1 MRGEIDLTQT
11 KRPIKVE
18 ELTAQKRKE
27 KALKN
32 PPPELT
38 GDLHTD
44 LALID
49 KLLHYSSDIIVREFT
64 LSAGDGLGAG
74 LVYADALVDKKVIDQ
89 DIMQPLMHLARLS
102 KPHHPLT
109 KGNTFKYVE
118 EHLLTIGEIT
128 ITSQIDTI
136 LAGILYGDT
145 ALFIDGSPSAI
156 LANTKGW
163 SMRAPSEPNVEA
175 VVRGPREGFTETLIV
190 NLGLIRRRLKDPDL
204 AVEIMEIGQRSKTS
218 ISLLYV
224 ADIASPELIAKLRRR
239 LENISIDGIVDSG
252 YIEQLIEDSTI
263 SPFPQILS
271 TERPDKVVANL
282 LEGRAAILV
291 DGTPFALIAPAVW
304 AQFFH
309 SPEDYYERSHIATFI
324 RLIRLLAMTFSLTLP
339 AIYIAFTSFHPEMLP
354 ATLALAIAAARSR
367 VPFSLFLEA
376 LIMETMVEILREASV
391 RLPGP
396 IGPTIGIVGG
406 LVLGD
411 AAVRAGIVSPLTV
424 IVVAITAI
432 GSFASPSYSGAISFR
447 ILRYP
452 LMFLAATFGFYGIIV
467 GLILI
472 IIHVASLESLGV
484 PYLAPYAPFHLEGQK
499 DAILRLPWRYCWK
512 RPLEV
517 GPQDTERMPKP
528 RGQNRGGG
536 KPDYEER

>member
-1 MRGEIDLTQT
+1 MRIYP
-11 KRPIKVE
+11 KCR
-18 ELTAQKRKE
+18 
-27 KALKN
+27 
-32 PPPELT
+32 
-38 GDLHTD
+38 
-44 LALID
+44 
-49 KLLHYSSDIIVREFT
+49 
-64 LSAGDGLGAG
+64 DGLGAG

-224 ADIASPELIAKLRRR
+224 ADIASPELVGKLRRR

-263 SPFPQILS
+263 SFPRSSAPSDRQGGGQPLGRTGSYPGGRHPCPYCSGGMGSILPFP
-271 TERPDKVVANL
+271 
-282 LEGRAAILV
+282 G
-291 DGTPFALIAPAVW
+291 
-304 AQFFH
+304 
-309 SPEDYYERSHIATFI
+309 
-324 RLIRLLAMTFSLTLP
+324 RLL
-339 AIYIAFTSFHPEMLP
+339 
-354 ATLALAIAAARSR
+354 
-367 VPFSLFLEA
+367 
-376 LIMETMVEILREASV
+376 
-391 RLPGP
+391 
-396 IGPTIGIVGG
+396 
-406 LVLGD
+406 
-411 AAVRAGIVSPLTV
+411 
-424 IVVAITAI
+424 
-432 GSFASPSYSGAISFR
+432 
-447 ILRYP
+447 
-452 LMFLAATFGFYGIIV
+452 
-467 GLILI
+467 
-472 IIHVASLESLGV
+472 
-484 PYLAPYAPFHLEGQK
+484 
-499 DAILRLPWRYCWK
+499 
-512 RPLEV
+512 
-517 GPQDTERMPKP
+517 
-528 RGQNRGGG
+528 
-536 KPDYEER
+536 

>member
-1 MRGEIDLTQT
+1 MAQK
-11 KRPIKVE
+11 KRPIKLK
-18 ELTAQKRKE
+18 ELTAQRKKE
-27 KALKN
+27 RILQN
-32 PPPELT
+32 PPRELT
-38 GDLHTD
+38 GDLNID
-44 LALID
+44 LSLLD
-49 KLLHYSSDIIVREFT
+49 KLLHRSADIVIREFT
-64 LSAGDGLGAG
+64 LSAGEGIGVG
-74 LVYADALVDKKVIDQ
+74 LVYADALVDKQVIDQ

-102 KPHHPLT
+102 HLDQILT
-109 KGNTFKYVE
+109 RDNAFQYVE
-118 EHLLTIGEIT
+118 EHLLTIGEIR
-128 ITSQIDTI
+128 ITNKLDAI
-136 LAGILYGDT
+136 LGGVLYGDT
-145 ALFIDGSPSAI
+145 AILLDGSSFAI

-163 SMRAPSEPNVEA
+163 SMRTPSEPNVEA

-204 AVEIMEIGQRSKTS
+204 SVEIMEIGKRSKTS

-224 ADIASPELIAKLRRR
+224 ADLASPELIRR
-239 LENISIDGIVDSG
+239 LRQRLKNISIDGIVDSG

-354 ATLALAIAAARSR
+354 TTLALAIAAARSR
-367 VPFSLFLEA
+367 VPFSLFLET
-376 LIMETMVEILREASV
+376 LIMETMVEVLREASV

-411 AAVRAGIVSPLTV
+411 AAVGAGIVSPLTV

-452 LMFLAATFGFYGIIV
+452 LMFLAATFGFYGIII

-472 IIHVASLESLGV
+472 VIHVASLHSLGV

-499 DAILRLPWRYCWK
+499 DAILRLPWPYFWQ
-512 RPLEV
+512 RPTEIR
-517 GPQDTERMPKP
+517 PQDTERMPRP
-528 RGQNRGGG
+528 RGKNKVGG
-536 KPDYEER
+536 KPDHEGQ